1 MPTYMYKAVNK
12 SGLVVRNRVES
23 ASRQGLIKMLKNNHL
38 MPIEIQQVSYI
49 SKRTPKK
56 QKKNITNIQ
65 EIMKNVN
72 TTQIGVKSKTQTVK
86 EKINL
91 YFAKTEK
98 ITQRDLV
105 VFTQNFYLLKKA
117 NFNNIHALNTI
128 IESTENITF
137 RGILEDILAG
147 LEAGE
152 NMYTT
157 MEYYSNVFPYIYIN
171 MIKVGELSGSLTNS
185 LEQAVKYLD
194 DTEALNKNS
203 LTNSLEQAVKY
214 LDDTEALN
222 KKLRGILI
230 PNIIQFVLLLVM
242 LVVGTLFAIPAI
254 QGIFDELGTDETL
267 PAITLWFADF
277 VDMAI
282 QYWYIPT
289 LIIIGI
295 VAVILFYINTPKGKY
310 NFHYFKYKMPIF
322 GELIFALDF
331 SRFLK
336 AMLLNLQ
343 NGMRIQDAIDVS
355 KNVIKNYVLLSIIET
370 SLNNILI
377 GGSWVEPFEKSGL
390 AKPMITEMLKI
401 GMQTDLTEMM
411 EKLVE
416 YMEIDIDNIMN
427 KIMKALPQV
436 VYAIVGAVL
445 IFFVLVVLVPCIQ
458 VYMGNFLFSAYD
470 V

>member
-1 MPTYMYKAVNK
+1 MPTYMYKAMTKAGV
-12 SGLVVRNRVES
+12 VVRNKVEF
-23 ASRQGLIKMLKNNHL
+23 ASKQNLIKTLKSNDL
-38 MPIEIQQVSYI
+38 LPISIEQISYS
-49 SKRTPKK
+49 SKKTPKRK
-56 QKKNITNIQ
+56 KKNITDIQ

-72 TTQIGVKSKTQTVK
+72 TTQLNKEKKMTLSTK
-86 EKINL
+86 EKINMYL
-91 YFAKTEK
+91 AKTEK
-98 ITQRDLV
+98 ITQRDIV

-128 IESTENITF
+128 IESTENISF

-147 LEAGE
+147 VEAGE

-194 DTEALNKNS
+194 DTES
-203 LTNSLEQAVKY
+203 
-214 LDDTEALN
+214 LN
-222 KKLRGILI
+222 KKLRTILI

-242 LVVGTLFAIPAI
+242 LVVGTLVAIPAI

-277 VDMAI
+277 INKAI
-282 QYWYIPT
+282 KYWYLPV
-289 LIIIGI
+289 LII
-295 VAVILFYINTPKGKY
+295 VAAVAGVLFYINTPKGKY

-322 GELIFALDF
+322 GQLIFALDF
-331 SRFLK
+331 SRLMK
-336 AMLLNLQ
+336 AMLLNLK
-343 NGMRIQDAIDVS
+343 NGMRIQESLEVS
-355 KNVIKNYVLLSIIET
+355 KNVVKNYVMLSMIET
-370 SLNNILI
+370 SINNILT
-377 GGSWVEPFEKSGL
+377 GTSWIEPFEKSGL

-416 YMEIDIDNIMN
+416 YMEIDIDNIMR
-427 KIMKALPQV
+427 KIMQVLPQV
-436 VYAIVGAVL
+436 VYAIVGVVL
-445 IFFVLVVLVPCIQ
+445 IFFVLVVLVPCVQ
-458 VYMGNFLFSAYD
+458 VYMGNFLFSAYG

>member
-1 MPTYMYKAVNK
+1 MYKAVTKTGVVVKNK
-12 SGLVVRNRVES
+12 VES
-23 ASRQGLIKMLKNNHL
+23 PSRQNLIKSLKNGNL
-38 MPIEIQQVSYI
+38 MPISIEQISYR
-49 SKRTPKK
+49 SNNKQKK
-56 QKKNITNIQ
+56 QKRNVTDVQ

-72 TTQIGVKSKTQTVK
+72 TTQLGVQKKTLTTK
-86 EKINL
+86 EKVNL

-117 NFNNIHALNTI
+117 NFNNIHALDTI
-128 IESTENITF
+128 IKSTENVSF
-137 RGILEDILAG
+137 KGILEDILAG
-147 LEAGE
+147 VEAGE

-157 MEYYSNVFPYIYIN
+157 MEYYENVFPYIYVN
-171 MIKVGELSGSLTNS
+171 MIKVGELSGSLTSS

-194 DTEALNKNS
+194 E
-203 LTNSLEQAVKY
+203 
-214 LDDTEALN
+214 TEALN
-222 KKLRGILI
+222 KKLRSILI

-242 LVVGTLFAIPAI
+242 LVVGTLVAIPAI
-254 QGIFDELGTDETL
+254 QGIFDELGTEEEL
-267 PAITLWFADF
+267 PAITIWFAGFIDQ
-277 VDMAI
+277 VI
-282 QYWYIPT
+282 LYWYIPT
-289 LIIIGI
+289 LIILAI
-295 VAVILFYINTPKGKY
+295 VGAIVFYVRTPKGKY
-310 NFHYFKYKMPIF
+310 NYHYFKYKMPIF

-336 AMLLNLQ
+336 AMLLNMK
-343 NGMRIQDAIDVS
+343 NGMRIQDSIEVS
-355 KNVIKNYVLLSIIET
+355 KNVIKNYVMLSIIET
-370 SLNNILI
+370 SINNILT
-377 GGSWVEPFEKSGL
+377 GSSWIEPFEKSGL

-416 YMEIDIDNIMN
+416 YMEIDIDNIMT

-445 IFFVLVVLVPCIQ
+445 IFFVIVVLVPCVQ
-458 VYMGNFLFSAYD
+458 VYMGNFLFSAYG

>member
-1 MPTYMYKAVNK
+1 MPTYMYKAMTRQGVI
-12 SGLVVRNRVES
+12 VRNKVEA
-23 ASRQGLIKMLKNNHL
+23 ASKQNLIKSLKNNNL
-38 MPIEIQQVSYI
+38 LPISIEQMAYRSLGTQ
-49 SKRTPKK
+49 KK
-56 QKKNITNIQ
+56 QKKNVTDIQ

-72 TTQIGVKSKTQTVK
+72 TTQLAGNKQKTLSAK

-91 YFAKTEK
+91 YFARTEK
-98 ITQRDLV
+98 ITQRDIV

-128 IESTENITF
+128 IESTENLSF

-147 LEAGE
+147 VEAGE

-194 DTEALNKNS
+194 DTENINR
-203 LTNSLEQAVKY
+203 
-214 LDDTEALN
+214 
-222 KKLRGILI
+222 KLRSILI
-230 PNIIQFVLLLVM
+230 PNIVQFVLLLVM
-242 LVVGTLFAIPAI
+242 LFVGTLFAIPAI
-254 QGIFDELGTDETL
+254 QNVFDEVGTEETL
-267 PAITLWFADF
+267 PAVTLWFADF
-277 VDMAI
+277 VDKLLI
-282 QYWYIPT
+282 YWYIPT
-289 LIIIGI
+289 LIIVGI
-295 VAVILFYINTPKGKY
+295 VAIIVFYVHTPKGKY

-331 SRFLK
+331 SRLMK
-336 AMLLNLQ
+336 AMLLNLK
-343 NGMRIQDAIDVS
+343 NGMRIQESIEVS
-355 KNVIKNYVLLSIIET
+355 KNVVKNYVMLSIIET
-370 SLNNILI
+370 SINNILI
-377 GGSWVEPFEKSGL
+377 GQSWIEPFERSGL

-401 GMQTDLTEMM
+401 GMQTDLPEMM

-416 YMEIDIDNIMN
+416 YMEIDIDNIMT

-436 VYAIVGAVL
+436 VYAIVGVVL
-445 IFFVLVVLVPCIQ
+445 IFFVLVVLVPCVQ
-458 VYMGNFLFSAYD
+458 VYMGNFLFSAYG

>member
-1 MPTYMYKAVNK
+1 MPTYMYKAMTKTGV
-12 SGLVVRNRVES
+12 VVRNRVEF
-23 ASRQGLIKMLKNNHL
+23 ASKQNLIKTLKSNDL
-38 MPIEIQQVSYI
+38 LPISIEQISYS
-49 SKRTPKK
+49 SKKTPKRK
-56 QKKNITNIQ
+56 KKNITDIQ

-72 TTQIGVKSKTQTVK
+72 TTQLNKEKKMTLSTK
-86 EKINL
+86 EKINMYL
-91 YFAKTEK
+91 AKTEK
-98 ITQRDLV
+98 ITQRDIV

-128 IESTENITF
+128 IESTENISF
-137 RGILEDILAG
+137 RGILEDVLAG
-147 LEAGE
+147 VEAGE

-194 DTEALNKNS
+194 DTES
-203 LTNSLEQAVKY
+203 
-214 LDDTEALN
+214 LN
-222 KKLRGILI
+222 KKLRTILI

-242 LVVGTLFAIPAI
+242 LVVGTLVAIPAI

-267 PAITLWFADF
+267 PAVTLWFADF
-277 VDMAI
+277 INKAI
-282 QYWYIPT
+282 KYWYLPV
-289 LIIIGI
+289 LII
-295 VAVILFYINTPKGKY
+295 VAAVAGVLFYINTPKGKY

-322 GELIFALDF
+322 GQLIFALDF
-331 SRFLK
+331 SRLMK
-336 AMLLNLQ
+336 AMLLNLK
-343 NGMRIQDAIDVS
+343 NGMRIQESLEVS
-355 KNVIKNYVLLSIIET
+355 KNVVKNYVMLSMIET
-370 SLNNILI
+370 SINNILT
-377 GGSWVEPFEKSGL
+377 GTSWIEPFEKSGL

-416 YMEIDIDNIMN
+416 YMEIDIDNIMM
-427 KIMKALPQV
+427 KIMQVLPQV
-436 VYAIVGAVL
+436 VYAIVGVVL

-458 VYMGNFLFSAYD
+458 VYMGNFLFSAYG

>member
-23 ASRQGLIKMLKNNHL
+23 SSRQGLIKMLKNNHL
-38 MPIEIQQVSYI
+38 MPIEIQQISYI

-56 QKKNITNIQ
+56 QKKNVTNIQ

-194 DTEALNKNS
+194 DTEALNK
-203 LTNSLEQAVKY
+203 
-214 LDDTEALN
+214 
-222 KKLRGILI
+222 KLRGILI

-295 VAVILFYINTPKGKY
+295 VAIILFYINTPKGKY

>member
-1 MPTYMYKAVNK
+1 MPTYMYKAMTKQGVI
-12 SGLVVRNRVES
+12 VRNKVEA
-23 ASRQGLIKMLKNNHL
+23 ASKQNLIKSLKNNNL
-38 MPIEIQQVSYI
+38 LPISIEQMAYRSLGTQ
-49 SKRTPKK
+49 KK
-56 QKKNITNIQ
+56 QKKNVTDIQ

-72 TTQIGVKSKTQTVK
+72 TTQLAGSKNKTLSAK

-98 ITQRDLV
+98 ITQRDIV

-128 IESTENITF
+128 IESTENLSF

-147 LEAGE
+147 VEAGE

-157 MEYYSNVFPYIYIN
+157 MEYYSNIFPYIYIN

-194 DTEALNKNS
+194 DTENINR
-203 LTNSLEQAVKY
+203 
-214 LDDTEALN
+214 
-222 KKLRGILI
+222 KLRSILI

-242 LVVGTLFAIPAI
+242 LFVGTLFAIPAI
-254 QGIFDELGTDETL
+254 QSVFDEVGTEETL
-267 PAITLWFADF
+267 PAVTLWFADF
-277 VDMAI
+277 VDKLLI
-282 QYWYIPT
+282 YWYIPT
-289 LIIIGI
+289 LIIVGI
-295 VAVILFYINTPKGKY
+295 VAIIVFYVHTPKGKY

-331 SRFLK
+331 SRLMK
-336 AMLLNLQ
+336 AMLLNLK
-343 NGMRIQDAIDVS
+343 NGMRIQESIEVS
-355 KNVIKNYVLLSIIET
+355 KNVVKNYVMLSIIET
-370 SLNNILI
+370 SINNILI
-377 GGSWVEPFEKSGL
+377 GQSWIEPFERSGL

-401 GMQTDLTEMM
+401 GMQTDLPEMM

-416 YMEIDIDNIMN
+416 YMEIDIDNIMT

-436 VYAIVGAVL
+436 VYAIVGVVL
-445 IFFVLVVLVPCIQ
+445 IFFVLVVLVPCVQ
-458 VYMGNFLFSAYD
+458 VYMGNFLFSAYG